1 MFGAIR
7 KTETVKALSRS
18 PSYDLNQIFITAL
31 PLRYHSP
38 AQRLAFKLCH
48 PQPPLPL
55 SSRASERRPMA
66 LSRARSHAEEAL
78 QEEDMSCGCSSRGSD
93 RPYGLQQS
101 LTGADKAAVNV
112 VDL

>member
-1 MFGAIR
+1 
-7 KTETVKALSRS
+7 
-18 PSYDLNQIFITAL
+18 
-31 PLRYHSP
+31 
-38 AQRLAFKLCH
+38 
-48 PQPPLPL
+48 
-55 SSRASERRPMA
+55 MA

-78 QEEDMSCGCSSRGSD
+78 QEEDMSCGCSTPGSD